1 MLPHFE
7 VIPHQDIT
15 NYNTFSIWHLPL
27 STWIGYESKFLFYYN
42 TTGMSTNFI
51 QVWYSSL
58 TKVLSCWE
66 PIFESSPY
74 KIYHLGRHIWIP
86 HEGKKCD
93 WVVKYI
99 VAHVKTYMMSSH
111 YIPHY
116 HLLVTPIYPPFANAL
131 VHFQQQMKSFY
142 HFMLPGKPIPP
153 PFEISFSLASLPHSH
168 IFYKPL
174 FLLWICKKKVYYEMG

>member
-131 VHFQQQMKSFY
+131 VHFSTTNEKL
-142 HFMLPGKPIPP
+142 LPLHAPKQTNSSSIWNLIFTRFPP
-153 PFEISFSLASLPHSH
+153 TQS
-168 IFYKPL
+168 Y
-174 FLLWICKKKVYYEMG
+174 LL